1 MTNAPVRRPQGWAI
15 ALACAVLALIQSG
28 CERDA
33 YRVIAGDAVRSGW
46 AAPERPSAFAL
57 PLAQR
62 DFLAE
67 AAQSSLFEIEASRIA
82 VTRGASQALRR
93 FAEATLRD
101 RVSADTDL
109 RQLAV
114 SVGVVLP
121 AHLRDDL
128 QVRLGVLEQ
137 LRGSDFD
144 RAYLR
149 NVGVLAQE
157 EALAAFERAA
167 NQDGERVQR
176 FAAQQIPALRRNLE
190 RARRLA
196 SELERTGM
204 A

>member
-1 MTNAPVRRPQGWAI
+1 M
-15 ALACAVLALIQSG
+15 LALIQGG

-33 YRVIAGDAVRSGW
+33 YRAIAGDAGRSGW
-46 AAPERPSAFAL
+46 AAPERTSAFAL

-176 FAAQQIPALRRNLE
+176 FAAEQIPALRKRLE

-196 SELERTGM
+196 SKLERTGM